1 MNVLV
6 AAHEDAVRELLLG
19 VVAAAGHGPVAA
31 SDGGAAWAAFEHD
44 PVPLVILDVD
54 LPGLDALTVCR
65 RIRTSDVG
73 AEAFVL
79 VLTERD
85 QGDHLRQ
92 VLEAGVDDFVSKPL
106 TRDRLAARLTIA
118 ERRIA
123 QDEARRRAEE
133 ALARAQWLA
142 GIGETSI
149 ALQHEINN
157 PLAALLGH
165 VGLLE
170 NDLIEPGEEREVL
183 AVVAEQAHRIA
194 GVVKRLSALRNPQ
207 SVEYLRGGSRMLD
220 LRADTATPP
229 DGGVRV
235 EGTLPRPRAEDGET
249 RARK

>member
-1 MNVLV
+1 VKVLV
-6 AAHEDAVRELLLG
+6 AAHDAAVRDLLG
-19 VVAAAGHGPVAA
+19 GIVAAAGHDAVAA
-31 SDGGAAWAAFEHD
+31 SDGTAAWAAFERD
-44 PVPLVILDVD
+44 PAPLVVLDGD
-54 LPGLDALTVCR
+54 LPGLDALSVCR
-65 RIRTSDVG
+65 RIRASDVG
-73 AEAFVL
+73 QEAFVV

-85 QGDHLRQ
+85 QEDQLAR

-106 TRDRLAARLTIA
+106 TRDRLAGRLTIA

-123 QDEARRRAEE
+123 QDVARRRAEE

-194 GVVKRLSALRNPQ
+194 AVVKRLSALRNPQ

-220 LRADTATPP
+220 LRADAMTPP
-229 DGGVRV
+229 DGAPRV
-235 EGTLPRPRAEDGET
+235 APRDEGSEAA
-249 RARK
+249 ARK

>member
-1 MNVLV
+1 VKVLV
-6 AAHEDAVRELLLG
+6 AAHAESVRELLVG
-19 VVAAAGHGPVAA
+19 VVRAAGHDVISAV
-31 SDGGAAWAAFEHD
+31 DGEAAWAAFEHD
-44 PVPLVILDVD
+44 PVPLVILDGD
-54 LPGLDALTVCR
+54 LPALDALTVCR
-65 RIRTSDVG
+65 RIRASD
-73 AEAFVL
+73 APEAFIL
-79 VLTERD
+79 MLTERD
-85 QGDHLRQ
+85 QAEQLRML
-92 VLEAGVDDFVSKPL
+92 LEAGADDYVGKPATRGRL
-106 TRDRLAARLTIA
+106 TARLAIA

-123 QDEARRRAEE
+123 QDEARRRAEA

-165 VGLLE
+165 IGLLE

-220 LRADTATPP
+220 LRGELTTPP
-229 DGGVRV
+229 DGSTPVSPA
-235 EGTLPRPRAEDGET
+235 LAEKREAG
-249 RARK
+249 AGS

>member
-1 MNVLV
+1 MKVLV
-6 AAHEDAVRELLLG
+6 AAHAEPVRELLVG
-19 VVAAAGHGPVAA
+19 VVQAAGHDVVAAT
-31 SDGGAAWAAFEHD
+31 DGEAAWVAFERA
-44 PVPLVILDVD
+44 PVPLVILDAD
-54 LPGLDALTVCR
+54 LPGLDALSVCH
-65 RIRTSDVG
+65 RIRASD
-73 AEAFVL
+73 APEAFIL

-85 QGDHLRQ
+85 QTEQLRM
-92 VLEAGVDDFVSKPL
+92 VLEAGADDYVSVPV
-106 TRDRLAARLTIA
+106 TRGRLVARLTIA
-118 ERRIA
+118 QRRIA
-123 QDEARRRAEE
+123 QDEARRRAEA

-165 VGLLE
+165 IGLLE

-220 LRADTATPP
+220 LRGERATPP
-229 DGGVRV
+229 DGSMSVPPPMPDKREAGA
-235 EGTLPRPRAEDGET
+235 G
-249 RARK
+249 K

>member
-6 AAHEDAVRELLLG
+6 AAHADSVRDLLVG
-19 VVAAAGHGPVAA
+19 VVEAAGHGVVHA
-31 SDGGAAWAAFEHD
+31 SDGDAAWAAFEQD
-44 PVPLVILDVD
+44 PAALVILDGD
-54 LPGLDALTVCR
+54 LPGLDPLTICH
-65 RIRTSDVG
+65 RIRASD
-73 AEAFVL
+73 APEAYIL
-79 VLTERD
+79 VLTQRD
-85 QGDHLRQ
+85 QVEQLHL
-92 VLEAGVDDFVSKPL
+92 VLEAGADDYVSKPL
-106 TRDRLAARLTIA
+106 TRERLATRLTIA

-123 QDEARRRAEE
+123 QDEARRRAEA
-133 ALARAQWLA
+133 ALAKAQWLA

-165 VGLLE
+165 IGLLE

-220 LRADTATPP
+220 LRGELATPP
-229 DGGVRV
+229 DGSAPV
-235 EGTLPRPRAEDGET
+235 PSPFSEDGD
-249 RARK
+249 ARTPR